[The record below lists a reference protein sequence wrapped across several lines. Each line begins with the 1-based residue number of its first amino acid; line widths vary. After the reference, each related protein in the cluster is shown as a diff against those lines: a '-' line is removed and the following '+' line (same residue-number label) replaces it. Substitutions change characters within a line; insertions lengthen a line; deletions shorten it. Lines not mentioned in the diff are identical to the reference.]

1 MKITF
6 TNTTGGIE
14 VEEACTP
21 KDKTFRI
28 LSIDG
33 GGIKGLYSLSV
44 LNVFEKHFNIKIRDC
59 FDMICGTSTG
69 GLIAL
74 ALSIGKST
82 DELIAIYKE
91 NASIIFPHAK
101 NFAKVR
107 GLIKQICKGKYEN
120 IGLCEVLDRLFED
133 KKMKDAKTNLC
144 IPTTNLTGAVPVVF
158 KKGHCPEHTRDPE
171 ISMKDV
177 ALATTAAPTFLPIA
191 KIDALA
197 HDFIDGG
204 LWANDPSLVGL
215 IEAINIFVGED
226 KEYKNIELLSIAS
239 VSAQVGKMVQKNHQ
253 NSYLSWCGGK
263 DLIDLIMQLQTK
275 ATQNYIN
282 HLCQGLPYIKC
293 TRISEPDLS
302 VVQAKNINLDSINQD
317 ELKTLESLGNMIGYE
332 WVKEINIKELF
343 TQKVT
348 K

>member
-1 MKITF
+1 M
-6 TNTTGGIE
+6 
-14 VEEACTP
+14 EEACTP

-44 LNVFEKHFNIKIRDC
+44 LNVFEKHFNIKIHDC

-101 NFAKVR
+101 NFAKIR
-107 GLIKQICKGKYEN
+107 GLIKQVCKGKYEN
-120 IGLCEVLDRLFED
+120 TGLCEVLDRLFED

-204 LWANDPSLVGL
+204 LWANDPSLIGL
-215 IEAINIFVGED
+215 IEAINIFVGSN
-226 KEYKNIELLSIAS
+226 KKYKNAELLSVAS
-239 VSAQVGKMVQKNHQ
+239 VSANLGKVIQKNCN
-253 NSYLSWCGGK
+253 NSYLSWGKGK

-275 ATQNYIN
+275 ANQNYVK
-282 HLCQGLPYIKC
+282 HLCEGLPYLKY
-293 TRISEPDLS
+293 TRIPEPDLS
-302 VVQAKNINLDSINQD
+302 IEQAKNIELDSINEN
-317 ELKTLESLGNMIGYE
+317 ELKTLESLGNEMGYK
-332 WVKEINIKELF
+332 WVKEGNIKELF
-343 TQKVT
+343 AQKVT